1 MSSISEW
8 SALASRM
15 ERPRAAGVLAGSG
28 YTRRV
33 SWKRPV
39 SLVVLAILTA
49 LPVSGAVCA
58 MLCESAASST
68 ASVSE
73 HHHGSTNNVEEP
85 APPATSV
92 QIQGVSD
99 YDCSSHDA
107 ALRQASTTA
116 AERADWG
123 ISSIPIA
130 TTTVLATFKALTDSG
145 PHFEYSTPPGSA
157 PPTTT
162 PLVLRV

>member
-1 MSSISEW
+1 MNCPREW
-8 SALASRM
+8 AAQAWGTEQSGAAS
-15 ERPRAAGVLAGSG
+15 GLAGSR

-39 SLVVLAILTA
+39 SILVLAILTG

-68 ASVSE
+68 ASVSG
-73 HHHGSTNNVEEP
+73 HHHGSTNNVEER
-85 APPATSV
+85 APSSTSV
-92 QIQGVSD
+92 QIQSVSD
-99 YDCSSHDA
+99 HDCNNHDA
-107 ALRQASTTA
+107 ALRQTSTTA

-130 TTTVLATFKALTDSG
+130 TTTVLATFKALTGSE

>member
-1 MSSISEW
+1 MPFILGRSDLAASLAVTRSVGLNQRTISI
-8 SALASRM
+8 
-15 ERPRAAGVLAGSG
+15 
-28 YTRRV
+28 
-33 SWKRPV
+33 
-39 SLVVLAILTA
+39 VVLAILTA

-58 MLCESAASST
+58 MLCESEASST
-68 ASVSE
+68 ASVSG

-85 APPATSV
+85 AAPATRVQV
-92 QIQGVSD
+92 QIQSVSD
-99 YDCSSHDA
+99 HDCNTHDA

-123 ISSIPIA
+123 ISSIPLA
-130 TTTVLATFKALTDSG
+130 TTTVLATFRPLTDSE
-145 PHFEYSTPPGSA
+145 PQFEYSTPPGST